1 MSFKGDLV
9 QACIV
14 SRPWAREGI
23 MDWEW
28 LGLSGEKE
36 KCERCRRKPAAGA
49 RSFWGG
55 PKLCEDCAEEYDR
68 EQGEKDENSGF
79 FDL

>member
-1 MSFKGDLV
+1 
-9 QACIV
+9 
-14 SRPWAREGI
+14 

-28 LGLSGEKE
+28 LGLSGAGEKE
-36 KCERCRRKPAAGA
+36 KCERCRRKPVAGTK
-49 RSFWGG
+49 SLWGG

-68 EQGEKDENSGF
+68 EQGDKDESSGF